1 MNLKELDSF
10 KMSDAVHFHKELNP
24 AIFDGDSMK
33 SDVRIQLLNIAE
45 DFVDHLGIKNLNIK
59 DITIS
64 GSSAAYSYTQY
75 SDIDLHILVDFNEFN
90 DDDVYR
96 ELFNAKKTVYNDQ
109 HEIMIG
115 GYEVELYVQDSNQ
128 PVISLGEYSVMDDKW
143 IRLPRKRRAHLDQA
157 ATKLKYEKL
166 MNLAEFAL
174 KSSSPAKIEGVLKT
188 IKRYR
193 QAGLDKNGEFGPE
206 NLAFKALR
214 NNGTIDKLYDKL
226 NELHSR
232 KLSLPE
238 CSGYIPSEKEKND
251 PRWKMALSV
260 DVNPYSLQDNA
271 KRLGSK
277 IQRNG
282 RPPLLRP

>member
-96 ELFNAKKTVYNDQ
+96 ELFDAKKVIYNDT
-109 HEIMIG
+109 HDIK
-115 GYEVELYVQDSNQ
+115 NQ
-128 PVISLGEYSVMDDKW
+128 
-143 IRLPRKRRAHLDQA
+143 
-157 ATKLKYEKL
+157 
-166 MNLAEFAL
+166 
-174 KSSSPAKIEGVLKT
+174 
-188 IKRYR
+188 
-193 QAGLDKNGEFGPE
+193 
-206 NLAFKALR
+206 
-214 NNGTIDKLYDKL
+214 
-226 NELHSR
+226 
-232 KLSLPE
+232 
-238 CSGYIPSEKEKND
+238 
-251 PRWKMALSV
+251 
-260 DVNPYSLQDNA
+260 
-271 KRLGSK
+271 
-277 IQRNG
+277 
-282 RPPLLRP
+282 